1 MQEKFLHLAK
11 VLTLGRRTQNAG
23 KVPTLGMSTQSAGIV
38 PTLGQSSYTWKEH
51 QKCRKSA
58 GKVER
63 PPKVLEI
70 LKDKRKT
77 TLLCLVLMLSQS
89 EEKLEQP

>member
-1 MQEKFLHLAK
+1 MQEKFLHLEGAPK
-11 VLTLGRRTQNAG
+11 VQEKFLH
-23 KVPTLGMSTQSAGIV
+23 TQSV
-38 PTLGQSSYTWKEH
+38 
-51 QKCRKSA
+51 
-58 GKVER
+58 GKVEG

-89 EEKLEQP
+89 EEKL